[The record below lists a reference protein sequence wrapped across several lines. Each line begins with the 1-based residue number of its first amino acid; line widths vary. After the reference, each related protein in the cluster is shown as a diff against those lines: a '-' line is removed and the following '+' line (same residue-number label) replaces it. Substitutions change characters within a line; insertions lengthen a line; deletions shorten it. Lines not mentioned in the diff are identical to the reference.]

1 MVSIDIATVWK
12 LWQRNMQPYKKLQK
26 HIILE
31 EYVKNPFQDTEK
43 LAITLGTTINRV
55 TTIIQNYKWEIN
67 LKLPLYIVKSIDLL
81 DTYYL
86 FTETEEK
93 VVIVKDRLIINE
105 EDFTHYEMLWL
116 YNEKAFK

>member
-1 MVSIDIATVWK
+1 
-12 LWQRNMQPYKKLQK
+12 MQPYKKLQK

-93 VVIVKDRLIINE
+93 VVKVKDRLIINA